1 MRTTATISQP
11 RQTII
16 DPRDYLPP
24 QPLQPKKPKKP
35 QKLDYAQPKSQFDD
49 DEAEEKRDG
58 RFFSRLFESV
68 RSGFR
73 PSTVLQARSMDC
85 VEVKVEQLASEHRL
99 SLMDVDN
106 VVAQTLEG
114 DLFLHCDS
122 VEEFNSLG
130 HLVDNFDVQL
140 HCLGGVLFRLNP
152 PAWEALALVVDD
164 TVSSRECVEQ
174 FFMLCRS
181 VARLGLLVVDPAEAA
196 SMLRE
201 AKGNGED
208 SRLVDISQHP
218 RLTSLWRL
226 WVYCM
231 VSLAGFEDGKC
242 MSYQESWLRGRS
254 ERAPPAMGLVKRMGR
269 DAKLAKSGPVLGH
282 SNRHGTDRRAHTAD
296 IVAMRSTWIRLKQ
309 MWQGKVLEPSRNPAE
324 GVSIDQSL
332 MQILGR
338 RDGPSVVER
347 TVRQSREIN
356 RFQFD
361 WAIDMF
367 MSRRT

>member
-16 DPRDYLPP
+16 DPRDYLPHRPPQPP

-35 QKLDYAQPKSQFDD
+35 QKLDYVQPKSQFDD
-49 DEAEEKRDG
+49 EEGEEKGDG

-73 PSTVLQARSMDC
+73 LSTVLQARSMDC

-181 VARLGLLVVDPAEAA
+181 VARLGLLVVNPAEAA
-196 SMLRE
+196 SLLRE

-218 RLTSLWRL
+218 TLTSLWRL

-254 ERAPPAMGLVKRMGR
+254 ERAPPAMGLGTATATGPTVAPMVP
-269 DAKLAKSGPVLGH
+269 AVLSPFCMVISIVETEIFQCNHVLNILA
-282 SNRHGTDRRAHTAD
+282 
-296 IVAMRSTWIRLKQ
+296 
-309 MWQGKVLEPSRNPAE
+309 
-324 GVSIDQSL
+324 
-332 MQILGR
+332 
-338 RDGPSVVER
+338 
-347 TVRQSREIN
+347 
-356 RFQFD
+356 
-361 WAIDMF
+361 
-367 MSRRT
+367 